1 MKQFNRLKGNQ
12 GEELAVKWLID
23 HGYQII
29 DQNNSTKFGELDII
43 ATRWAGATTELSR
56 MPSGQAILVFVEV
69 KFKQT
74 EDYGTPEEMIGKN
87 KLMQVQ
93 RTAEMYLLNNPDI
106 AKTYDRYQID
116 AICIVEETGR
126 ITHYEN
132 ISF

>member
-1 MKQFNRLKGNQ
+1 MTKIFNRIKGKE
-12 GEELAVKWLID
+12 GEEMAERWLID
-23 HGYQII
+23 HGYNIL
-29 DQNNSTKFGELDII
+29 DRNNSTKFGELDIV
-43 ATRWAGATTELSR
+43 ATKND
-56 MPSGQAILVFVEV
+56 ILVFVEV

-126 ITHYEN
+126 ITQYEN
-132 ISF
+132 LTF

>member
-1 MKQFNRLKGNQ
+1 MWQKHFNTEYGQMTKQFNRLKGKE
-12 GEELAVKWLID
+12 GEEMATKFLKEN
-23 HGYQII
+23 GYQII

-43 ATRWAGATTELSR
+43 ATKSDVL
-56 MPSGQAILVFVEV
+56 IFIEV

-74 EDYGTPEEMIGKN
+74 EDFGTPEEMIGKN

-106 AKTYDRYQID
+106 AKTYDKYQID
-116 AICIVEETGR
+116 AICIVDETGR

-132 ISF
+132 IGM

>member
-1 MKQFNRLKGNQ
+1 MAKIFNRLKGKE
-12 GEELAVKWLID
+12 GEEMAAKWLID

-29 DQNNSTKFGELDII
+29 DKNNSTKFGELDII
-43 ATRWAGATTELSR
+43 ATKNN
-56 MPSGQAILVFVEV
+56 ILIFVEV

-74 EDYGTPEEMIGKN
+74 EDFGTPEEMIGKN

-106 AKTYDRYQID
+106 AKTYNRYQID
-116 AICIVEETGR
+116 AICIVEDIGR

-132 ISF
+132 LTF